1 MRPATNQF
9 PWLCQCPTPYLK
21 IRNANFCWKEFVERC
36 YAEPSNERDSAQID
50 SSWRLKGTEPSSSC
64 RRPRYVRANISK
76 CAGRGLAASDT
87 NWRGHSSALD
97 EYRQPAPSPLPG
109 FCLEATW
116 EPRLAEF
123 TAATLIEVVAS
134 KLIPVALDEHLTTR
148 LAIR

>member
-64 RRPRYVRANISK
+64 RRPRYGRANISK
-76 CAGRGLAASDT
+76 WAGRGLAASDT
-87 NWRGHSSALD
+87 NWRGNSSALD
-97 EYRQPAPSPLPG
+97 QYRHPVPSPLPR
-109 FCLEATW
+109 FSLEVPCHA
-116 EPRLAEF
+116 LHAQF
-123 TAATLIEVVAS
+123 TAATLIECVTS
-134 KLIPVALDEHLTTR
+134 
-148 LAIR
+148 